1 MGNKQTRQKKIL
13 DSERFHKTDIAFSGA
28 GFLGMY
34 YVGATYCIYLFAP
47 DLLQQRIGGTS
58 AGEPIKN
65 YRQVLTFLAQV
76 HFRVCS

>member
-13 DSERFHKTDIAFSGA
+13 DSEMFHKTDIAFSGG
-28 GFLGMY
+28 GFMAIY
-34 YVGATYCIYLFAP
+34 HVGATSRINTIAP

-58 AGEPIKN
+58 AGEPVKN
-65 YRQVLTFLAQV
+65 YRQFLTFLAQV

>member
-34 YVGATYCIYLFAP
+34 YVGVTYCLYLFAP

-65 YRQVLTFLAQV
+65 YRHFLTFLAQV